1 MEPRT
6 TKSDEQNYYEILE
19 ISAEAPHHEIVAAY
33 ERAKSTYSP
42 DSPSLY
48 TMFSEDE
55 AAQLRRLIEEAYVIL
70 SNQAKRREY
79 DNVLKART
87 MLQPKPE
94 ELPDLKVEQ
103 KSSTPTVSASGQV
116 PAGFAKS
123 RVSVYEINKE
133 FEVEIAAAKDF
144 DGAYLKK
151 IRQYKNINIEQMSKE
166 TRISRS
172 YLAALEANDYEAL
185 PAHVFARGFVVQVAR
200 LLNIDDNVVAQS
212 YMSKFKKK

>member
-133 FEVEIAAAKDF
+133 FEAEIAAAKDF